1 MKKHIPDSTEWKK
14 IVDEAFSSDETHTF
28 SENYNMKKQALQK
41 GTVMKKNN
49 ILMNLTVAAAA
60 FAVVAFPTG
69 IYLATR
75 TSETTPAAELPA
87 DEVNNL
93 RRRSDSR

>member
-60 FAVVAFPTG
+60 FPTG